1 MQAAVDG
8 SSQMGLALGLGLLGS
23 PDSCGQ
29 ANPHQLGQKVSLTCF
44 MTPLRYKPYNATRGL
59 QMLPC
64 L

>member
-1 MQAAVDG
+1 MQVTVDG

-23 PDSCGQ
+23 PESCGQ
-29 ANPHQLGQKVSLTCF
+29 ANPHQLGQKVSLTWF
-44 MTPLRYKPYNATRGL
+44 MTPFSYEPYIATRVL